1 MTNEKD
7 PDFLEK
13 LNFWSTAVKRD
24 DWKEAIKQDSEQ
36 KETTA
41 QPYRFDEGK
50 TDWNLVPWESVEQIA
65 KVLQFGAKKYNSDN
79 WRSGDGFKYTRV
91 LNSLMRH
98 IMAFQKG
105 EDQDPESGLSHLAHA
120 GCNVLFLLYYQEYH
134 DRYKNDD
141 RFKR

>member
-1 MTNEKD
+1 MTNDKD
-7 PDFLEK
+7 PDFMEK

-24 DWKEAIKQDSEQ
+24 DWKQEVEKQA
-36 KETTA
+36 ETLSSA

-79 WRSGDGFKYTRV
+79 WRSGEGFDYTRV

-98 IMAFQKG
+98 IVAFQKG

-120 GCNVLFLLYYQEYH
+120 GCNVLFLLYYQEYQN
-134 DRYKNDD
+134 RYKNDD